1 MTPRGQGHTQD
12 RGSQHC
18 LQPDINTDSTSP
30 VPGSHSPWHMGQL
43 LHADMGYTQATS
55 LPSKGSPG
63 PEGHGGALSLAPQVV
78 RLALLSNL
86 ELGLGTVSGRQH
98 WRGEASLLPFHGT
111 GDETRGYIQSPTH
124 TLLLSGYLPT
134 SSLSPVASHPP
145 PGLQVEEV
153 EGIPG
158 PIPPEGCSWLQWES
172 YSSNVGCM
180 YLGF

>member
-30 VPGSHSPWHMGQL
+30 APGSHSPWHMGQL
-43 LHADMGYTQATS
+43 LHADKGYTQARS
-55 LPSKGSPG
+55 FRPKGSPG
-63 PEGHGGALSLAPQVV
+63 PEGHGGALSLAPQMV
-78 RLALLSNL
+78 RLALLSSV

-98 WRGEASLLPFHGT
+98 WRGEVSLLPFHVT

-124 TLLLSGYLPT
+124 TLLLSGHPPT

-145 PGLQVEEV
+145 PGLQVEGGRGHTRPNTSRGVFLATVEV
-153 EGIPG
+153 
-158 PIPPEGCSWLQWES
+158 L
-172 YSSNVGCM
+172 
-180 YLGF
+180 L